1 MAARNAPLAS
11 TPVGAFTTGANCAPV
26 ILNPLS
32 GPSGSPYDALKSN
45 PADPHG
51 AFIANTDD
59 LSTGAAVTGIG
70 FSALNAFDAAA
81 VGRHYSDFCSA
92 FDDAT
97 GLQVNYIPGYSGAV
111 GNVSGT
117 VLAIGGGY
125 CVATENGVASPYPW
139 LTGLVG
145 IGFMGN
151 GTPRDLAASDS
162 GNTTCQAISAI
173 VDAPVANGATF
184 TIFGAP
190 FTNRTGKTLAIGD
203 AAFLVLELA
212 GVNHSPTVS
221 PDPYPPL

>member
-26 ILNPLS
+26 IFDPLS
-32 GPSGSPYDALKSN
+32 GVRGSPNDALKSN
-45 PADPHG
+45 PANPNG
-51 AFIANTDD
+51 AFIPNTDD

-70 FSALNAFDAAA
+70 FSALNAFDDAAI
-81 VGRHYSDFCSA
+81 GRHFSDFCSG
-92 FDDAT
+92 FNDAT
-97 GLQVNYIPGYSGAV
+97 GAQVNYIPGFSGAV

-125 CVATENGVASPYPW
+125 CAATENGLASPYPW

-151 GTPRDLAASDS
+151 GTPRDLAASNS
-162 GNTTCQAISAI
+162 GNTACQAISAI

-184 TIFGAP
+184 TVFGAP
-190 FTNRTGKTLAIGD
+190 LTNRTGKTLAIGD

-212 GVNHSPTVS
+212 GVNNYPTVS